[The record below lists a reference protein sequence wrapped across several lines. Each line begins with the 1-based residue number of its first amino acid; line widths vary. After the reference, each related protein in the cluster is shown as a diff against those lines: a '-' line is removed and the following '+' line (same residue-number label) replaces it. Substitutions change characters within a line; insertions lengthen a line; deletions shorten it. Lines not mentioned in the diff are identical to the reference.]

1 MIKKHSVV
9 LFGHATSFSL
19 EEEFWNE
26 LKCIAKQKNISVSAL
41 LKQLD
46 SSRQTNLSSA
56 IRIFVLQELKKN
68 Q

>member
-26 LKCIAKQKNISVSAL
+26 LKYIAKQKNISVSAL

-56 IRIFVLQELKKN
+56 IRIFVLQELKKK